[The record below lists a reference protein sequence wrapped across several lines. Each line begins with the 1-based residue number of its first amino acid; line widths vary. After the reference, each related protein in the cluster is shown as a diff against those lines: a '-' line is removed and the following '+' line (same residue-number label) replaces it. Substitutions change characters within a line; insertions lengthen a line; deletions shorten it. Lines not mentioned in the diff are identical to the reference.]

1 MSAEIVDFAARR
13 RARDLP
19 APLPTAGQPE
29 PPIGKRRG
37 DRVRSSHTGEIGT
50 VTCWRVE
57 RLWRPGDERFGPS
70 FMLGV
75 LFPSATVVL
84 ADEVDPVSV
93 GLAERPV
100 ALPADVEA

>member
-1 MSAEIVDFAARR
+1 MAAVIVDLAAARR
-13 RARDLP
+13 ARAMP

-29 PPIGKRRG
+29 PPPGKRRG
-37 DRVRSSHTGEIGT
+37 DRVRSRHTGEIGT

-57 RLWRPGDERFGPS
+57 RLWRMAENRFGPA

-75 LFPSATVVL
+75 IFPSASSCIY

-93 GLAERPV
+93 GLPEP